1 MNKDPLLAA
10 RLRQL
15 ILGKIAVLILALVM
29 WRAQSGLS
37 VWEGALIGALTLPFF
52 IALPS
57 IVAGHRRTYA
67 WMTLAVTPFIVVGI
81 TEAVANPESRAWAG
95 VCLFLGFALF
105 VLLVA
110 YLRATR
116 EPT

>member
-1 MNKDPLLAA
+1 MNRDPLLAT

-15 ILGKIAVLILALVM
+15 IIGKIAVLILALVM

-37 VWEGALIGALTLPFF
+37 VWEAALIGVLTLPFF
-52 IALPS
+52 IAIPS

-81 TEAVANPESRAWAG
+81 TEAVANPGSRAGAG
-95 VCLFLGFALF
+95 MCLFLGLMLF

-110 YLRATR
+110 YLRVTR
-116 EPT
+116 DHA